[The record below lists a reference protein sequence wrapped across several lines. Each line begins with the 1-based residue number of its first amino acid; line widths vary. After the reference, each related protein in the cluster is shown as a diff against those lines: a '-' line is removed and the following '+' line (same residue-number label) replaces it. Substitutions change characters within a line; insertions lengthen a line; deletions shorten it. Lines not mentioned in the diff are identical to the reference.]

1 MIHMKINEYMDDN
14 MTLDNKIEFIKLLNN
29 DI

>member
-1 MIHMKINEYMDDN
+1 MIHMKINEYIDDN